1 MKTKKVLIL
10 YSILHMPFVMAN
22 EISNQS
28 SILSFAEMDQ
38 VTAGAVNASVVA
50 GGIATSNYLAF
61 TRTDVI
67 AITQANGNPDMPVV
81 NAAAGGQVQAVA
93 VGPGSTTSTMVHPTT
108 NIVGPTV
115 YTHQQT
121 AYMAGPL
128 GQINASGVVSI
139 VSPTMNPF

>member
-1 MKTKKVLIL
+1 MKIKKALIL
-10 YSILHMPFVMAN
+10 YSILHMPLVMA
-22 EISNQS
+22 EEMVSEPL
-28 SILSFAEMDQ
+28 ILSFAEMDQ
-38 VTAGAVNASVVA
+38 VTAGTNASVIA
-50 GGIATSNYLAF
+50 GGVATSNYLAF

-67 AITQANGNPDMPVV
+67 AITQGNGNPNMPVT

-93 VGPGSTTSTMVHPTT
+93 FGPGSTTSTMVNPTT
-108 NIVGPTV
+108 NSVGPTV

-128 GQINASGVVSI
+128 GEINASGVVSI